1 MNRRSFLVGASS
13 ILTAAYLEKANWFL
27 RNKNS
32 VVPLINPTEE
42 TAKLYFVQ
50 TGTEYELRLDSPD
63 SGLEDF
69 TYRDVLERYRGVD
82 LPKDRPIS
90 LSQFR
95 EIYYNWGITPKM
107 LDQVADL
114 MDYVDE
120 WGRRDANTATAYHYL
135 YGLDLFSD
143 DNENGLMAGDLDF
156 IDGPHPSNDYL
167 GVTSYDPV
175 SASLLQGRLLE
186 LNEAVSVEMVDE
198 L

>member
-1 MNRRSFLVGASS
+1 MNSRSFLVGASS

-63 SGLEDF
+63 FGLEDF

-120 WGRRDANTATAYHYL
+120 WGRRDANKATAYHYL
-135 YGLDLFSD
+135 
-143 DNENGLMAGDLDF
+143 A
-156 IDGPHPSNDYL
+156 P
-167 GVTSYDPV
+167 
-175 SASLLQGRLLE
+175 
-186 LNEAVSVEMVDE
+186 
-198 L
+198 